1 VATPSDTLLIIDDA
15 DETRYTL
22 ARYLRRDGFEVLEAA
37 NGETGL
43 VLADHEKPALIIL
56 DVKLP
61 GVSGFEVTQKLRANP
76 ETARIPVLQIS
87 ASFTGSA
94 DIVHGL
100 DGGADGYM
108 ILPVD
113 PEELVA
119 TVRALLRLSRAEAT
133 ARKLAAQWQAT
144 FDAIMHAVCVVDAR
158 GAVESYNQ
166 GFVSFVGVS
175 EALLKGRPF
184 AECLATAGVHD
195 PALLQAPSV
204 SRVTTKRIE
213 VGANVFQ
220 ISISP
225 LAPASEGS
233 RGGAICVFW
242 DVTPHMAHERR
253 LTRENEEL
261 REELRRKTEALDAA
275 LNARQT
281 GR

>member
-1 VATPSDTLLIIDDA
+1 MSPSPETLLIIDDA

-37 NGETGL
+37 TGETGL

-61 GVSGFEVTQKLRANP
+61 GLSGFEVTRKLRANP
-76 ETARIPVLQIS
+76 ETARIPILQTS
-87 ASFTGSA
+87 ASFTESA
-94 DIVHGL
+94 DIVEGL
-100 DGGADGYM
+100 DGGADGYL
-108 ILPVD
+108 ILPVN

-144 FDAIMHAVCVVDAR
+144 FDAILHAVCVVDAQ

-166 GFVSFVGVS
+166 GFVSFVGVT
-175 EALLKGRPF
+175 EELLKGRLF
-184 AECLATAGVHD
+184 AECLATAGVDD
-195 PALLQAPSV
+195 PSLLQAPSI

-225 LAPASEGS
+225 LAPSAEGAS
-233 RGGAICVFW
+233 GAICVFW

-253 LTRENEEL
+253 LTRENQEL
-261 REELRRKTEALDAA
+261 REELRKKTEALDAA
-275 LNARQT
+275 L